1 MSEDYEE
8 DSYEGRDLP
17 ATISGSFG
25 DDEDHGTPTTT
36 EEDPDAAP
44 ATLAEKIGDG
54 TKERSRSGLAAP
66 RRESYKNFVSSID
79 RSRPATNAYRDQN
92 PETGLPNL
100 FDKNCEHCAS
110 KTRHWHSYVS
120 VDAPTEGTL
129 PPNPGFNSDPIYT
142 KASAAYHDFRDNL
155 DQLMENYDY
164 DHAAYQDALKT
175 HNEAL
180 AKGEESQAPERPKF
194 PQLPEEAKAIRPKS
208 ERRKLRGVL
217 QMAKSVANTRAMY
230 DAQEASQQV
239 DSEGNP
245 ITIRIMSPEEQAAA
259 KARAAANIASGRNSQ
274 FIPSGKIKD
283 K

>member
-1 MSEDYEE
+1 MSEESPE
-8 DSYEGRDLP
+8 V
-17 ATISGSFG
+17 ISGSF
-25 DDEDHGTPTTT
+25 DEDSAPVTHFGANT
-36 EEDPDAAP
+36 EEEEYSDAPA
-44 ATLAEKIGDG
+44 ATLAEKIGTG
-54 TKERSRSGLAAP
+54 YKEPSRTGIAAP

-79 RSRPATNAYRDQN
+79 RSRPNINAYRDQN

-100 FDKNCEHCAS
+100 LDKNCEHCVN

-155 DQLMENYDY
+155 DQLVENFDY
-164 DHAAYQDALKT
+164 DHAVYKDALKS

-180 AKGEESQAPERPKF
+180 AKGEESEEPEPPKF

-217 QMAKSVANTRAMY
+217 RMAQKADNLRATY
-230 DAQEASQQV
+230 EGQEEQGEVDAQ
-239 DSEGNP
+239 GNK
-245 ITIRIMSPEEQAAA
+245 IRTRIASPEELAAA
-259 KARAAANIASGRNSQ
+259 RARAQINIDTGRNSQ
-274 FIPSGKIKD
+274 FIPKGKIKG